1 MLSLA
6 MKHEGFPPAFA
17 NAERV
22 EDILE
27 TLASLGHAPC
37 WEKNTSPPERLCEH
51 ILLKQVFRTV
61 FLQIRQR
68 YCIYLCE
75 PMKQKRISRTV
86 SLGALLPQLVEAG
99 LSGNRQRLELL
110 SLTAIRTLKGEYPQV
125 ADDLGTLLSKFTA
138 NSAALRWHSAEPPP
152 IDADAGLALLRV
164 QPSDNAPEPILEPAV
179 HAIIARFLR
188 ERAEV
193 ERLLREGFAPPRTLL
208 LKGQPGTGKTMLAR
222 WLALQLDL
230 PLVVLDLATSIS
242 SFLGKTGT
250 NLRRSLD
257 YARATPCVLLLDE
270 FDAIAKRRDDSTEVG
285 ELKRIVN
292 VLLKELEEWPLHS
305 VLIAATNHPEL
316 LDPAINRRFDVV
328 VQTPLPGEA
337 EREAIL
343 VRACGRFADALPAG
357 FLAAVGRILVGG
369 NGSELDTLAQ
379 GVVRR
384 HVVEQAP
391 LGFAF
396 IEAITH
402 RMPDVSKDD
411 LGPLTKTLKEMTGM
425 SVREI
430 AEMLGKSPSTVQY
443 HLTKKGPKRKGRKKK
458 EVQHA

>member
-1 MLSLA
+1 
-6 MKHEGFPPAFA
+6 
-17 NAERV
+17 
-22 EDILE
+22 
-27 TLASLGHAPC
+27 
-37 WEKNTSPPERLCEH
+37 
-51 ILLKQVFRTV
+51 
-61 FLQIRQR
+61 
-68 YCIYLCE
+68 
-75 PMKQKRISRTV
+75 MKQKRISRTV

-188 ERAEV
+188 ERVEV

-242 SFLGKTGT
+242 SFLGKTGA

-292 VLLKELEEWPLHS
+292 VLLKDLEEWPFHS

-316 LDPAINRRFDVV
+316 LDPAIHRRFDVV
-328 VQTPLPGEA
+328 LQTPLPGEA

-343 VRACGRFADALPAG
+343 VRACGRFADMLPAG

-402 RMPDVSKDD
+402 RIPDVSKDD

-425 SVREI
+425 SVREL
-430 AEMLGKSPSTVQY
+430 AEMLGKSSSTVQY
-443 HLTKKGPKRKGRKKK
+443 NLTKKGPTRKSRKKK

>member
-1 MLSLA
+1 
-6 MKHEGFPPAFA
+6 MKH
-17 NAERV
+17 
-22 EDILE
+22 
-27 TLASLGHAPC
+27 
-37 WEKNTSPPERLCEH
+37 
-51 ILLKQVFRTV
+51 Q
-61 FLQIRQR
+61 
-68 YCIYLCE
+68 
-75 PMKQKRISRTV
+75 RISRTP
-86 SLGALLPQLVEAG
+86 SLSALLPQLVEAG
-99 LSGNRQRLELL
+99 LSGNRQRLVLL
-110 SLTAIRTLKGEYPQV
+110 SLTAIRTLKGEYPQA
-125 ADDLGTLLSKFTA
+125 ADDLGGLLSKFTA
-138 NSAALRWHSAEPPP
+138 NSAALRWHSTEPPP

-188 ERAEV
+188 ERVEV

-242 SFLGKTGT
+242 SFLGKTGA

-343 VRACGRFADALPAG
+343 VRACGRFADTLPAG
-357 FLAAVGRILVGG
+357 FLAAVGRILAGG

-402 RMPDVSKDD
+402 RIPDVSKDD

-430 AEMLGKSPSTVQY
+430 AEMLGKSSSTVQY
-443 HLTKKGPKRKGRKKK
+443 HLKKKGPTRKGQKKK

>member
-1 MLSLA
+1 M
-6 MKHEGFPPAFA
+6 HQICCI
-17 NAERV
+17 
-22 EDILE
+22 D
-27 TLASLGHAPC
+27 
-37 WEKNTSPPERLCEH
+37 LCEQM
-51 ILLKQVFRTV
+51 KTKRTYSTAP
-61 FLQIRQR
+61 L
-68 YCIYLCE
+68 
-75 PMKQKRISRTV
+75 S
-86 SLGALLPQLVEAG
+86 ALLPQLVEAG

-125 ADDLGTLLSKFTA
+125 ANDLGTLLSKFTA
-138 NSAALRWHSAEPPP
+138 NSAALRWHTAEPPP

-164 QPSDNAPEPILEPAV
+164 QSADNAPEPILEPAV

-188 ERAEV
+188 ERVEV

-222 WLALQLDL
+222 WLALQLDM

-242 SFLGKTGT
+242 SFLGKTGA

-328 VQTPLPGEA
+328 LETPLPGET

-343 VRACGRFADALPAG
+343 VRACGRFAGTLPAG
-357 FLAAVGRILVGG
+357 FLAAVGRILVGS

-396 IEAITH
+396 IEAIAH
-402 RMPDVSKDD
+402 RMPDMSKAE

-430 AEMLGKSPSTVQY
+430 AELLGKSSSTVQY
-443 HLTKKGPKRKGRKKK
+443 HLTKKVPTRKSRKKK
-458 EVQHA
+458 DIQHA

>member
-1 MLSLA
+1 
-6 MKHEGFPPAFA
+6 
-17 NAERV
+17 
-22 EDILE
+22 
-27 TLASLGHAPC
+27 
-37 WEKNTSPPERLCEH
+37 
-51 ILLKQVFRTV
+51 
-61 FLQIRQR
+61 
-68 YCIYLCE
+68 
-75 PMKQKRISRTV
+75 MKQTANSRTV
-86 SLGALLPQLVEAG
+86 CLGALLPQLVEAG

-110 SLTAIRTLKGEYPQV
+110 SLTAIRRLKGEYPQI
-125 ADDLGTLLSKFTA
+125 AGDLGTLLSKFA
-138 NSAALRWHSAEPPP
+138 VNPASLRWHSAEPPP
-152 IDADAGLALLRV
+152 VDADAGLALLRV
-164 QPSDNAPEPILEPAV
+164 QPSDDALEPILEPTVRATV
-179 HAIIARFLR
+179 ARFLR

-230 PLVVLDLATSIS
+230 PLAVLDLATSIS
-242 SFLGKTGT
+242 SFLGKTGA

-270 FDAIAKRRDDSTEVG
+270 FDAIAKRRDDPTEVG

-292 VLLKELEEWPLHS
+292 VLLKELEEWPLQS

-316 LDPAINRRFDVV
+316 LDPAINRRFDVL

-343 VRACGRFADALPAG
+343 ARACGRFADTLPAG
-357 FLAAVGRILVGG
+357 FLAAVGRILLGS

-384 HVVEQAP
+384 HVVEQVP

-396 IEAITH
+396 IEAIMH
-402 RMPDVSKDD
+402 RIPDVSKAD
-411 LGPLTKTLKEMTGM
+411 LGLLTRTLKEMTDM

-430 AEMLGKSPSTVQY
+430 AEMLGKSSSTVQY
-443 HLTKKGPKRKGRKKK
+443 HLTKRGQPQKGGKKM

>member
-1 MLSLA
+1 
-6 MKHEGFPPAFA
+6 MKA
-17 NAERV
+17 
-22 EDILE
+22 L
-27 TLASLGHAPC
+27 
-37 WEKNTSPPERLCEH
+37 
-51 ILLKQVFRTV
+51 
-61 FLQIRQR
+61 
-68 YCIYLCE
+68 
-75 PMKQKRISRTV
+75 RISSTQ

-110 SLTAIRTLKGEYPQV
+110 SLTAIRTLKGEHPLV
-125 ADDLGTLLSKFTA
+125 AAELGSLLSKFTA
-138 NSAALRWHSAEPPP
+138 NSASLRWHSAEPPP
-152 IDADAGLALLRV
+152 VDADAGLALLRV
-164 QPSDNAPEPILEPAV
+164 QPADNAPEPILEPTI
-179 HAIIARFLR
+179 HAIVARFLH
-188 ERAEV
+188 ERAEA

-222 WLALQLDL
+222 WVAMQLKL

-242 SFLGKTGT
+242 SFLGKTGA

-292 VLLKELEEWPLHS
+292 VLLKELEEWPFHS

-328 VQTPLPGEA
+328 LQTPLPGEA

-343 VRACGRFADALPAG
+343 SRACGRFSDALPSG
-357 FLAAVGRILVGG
+357 FLAAMSRVLAGS

-384 HVVEQAP
+384 HVVEQTP
-391 LGFAF
+391 LGSAF
-396 IEAITH
+396 LQAVAQQM
-402 RMPDVSKDD
+402 RGVSKNE
-411 LGPLTKTLKEMTGM
+411 LGSLTKTLSETAGM

-430 AEMLGKSPSTVQY
+430 AEIVGKSSSTVQY
-443 HLTKKGPKRKGRKKK
+443 HLTKKTPVKASRKKK
-458 EVQHA
+458 ETIHA